1 MKKNKWLFLLSLLTT
16 GTGFSQH
23 DPGSTITLPS
33 AILKETR
40 TVQLYNP
47 ASSSSAAQ
55 QYPVL
60 YVLDGGSL
68 YWPVLGAAK
77 FMHAGSSL
85 PQAPEAIIVS
95 VLNTNRDRDMPVPQ
109 EMVNNKNAANF
120 LRFLTEELVPY
131 INQHYPVNG
140 LNVLIGHSQ
149 GGLFATYAG
158 IQQPAVFPFILSLDA
173 PVTVNPVILQQYLQQ
188 LKDRCPVNYFSGE
201 SRYGWDKNLSLPA
214 RCTTWQQQKIE
225 GETHET
231 MPYTGIYEG
240 LKFLFR
246 EHIPSQKDIQLAAM
260 QAYYKKLSEKYNC
273 RYPIPAALLLASAN
287 QQINVSK
294 KQEALALLA
303 YYEKTYGADQRSD
316 GMLLKANAITSGP
329 DERVDYYLMHPG
341 STAEVLQP
349 FMGKWKG
356 TLYVPGGTDMDITW
370 EIKKINDKYTLDAR
384 VADAFND
391 RSHFL
396 LVTAKNELA
405 WGRRHEG
412 GGIYLSIGRLSADGQ
427 VLSGQEELIGFKMPD
442 GIPPM
447 KPNTFTFK
455 RVSK

>member
-1 MKKNKWLFLLSLLTT
+1 MKKSFWLFLLNLLATVS
-16 GTGFSQH
+16 GFSQH
-23 DPGSTITLPS
+23 EPGTTITLPS
-33 AILKETR
+33 AVLKETR

-47 ASSSSAAQ
+47 AANRLAGQ

-68 YWPVLGAAK
+68 YWPVLGAAR

-85 PQAPEAIIVS
+85 PQVPEAIIVS
-95 VLNTNRDRDMPVPQ
+95 ILNTNRDRDMPVPQ

-120 LRFLTEELVPY
+120 LRFLSEELVPY

-149 GGLFATYAG
+149 GGLFASYAG
-158 IQQPAVFPFILSLDA
+158 IERPAVFPFILALDA
-173 PVTVNPVILQQYLQQ
+173 PVTVNPVVLQQYLQQ

-201 SRYGWDKNLSLPA
+201 SQYGWDKNLSLPA
-214 RCTTWQQQKIE
+214 SCTAWRQQKIE

-231 MPYTGIYEG
+231 MPYKGIYEG

-246 EHIPSQKDIQLAAM
+246 EHIPLQKDMQLPAM
-260 QAYYKKLSEKYNC
+260 QAYYNNLSEKYHC
-273 RYPIPAALLLASAN
+273 RYSIPASFLLASARR
-287 QQINVSK
+287 QINVSK

-303 YYEKTYGADQRSD
+303 YYEKTYGADQRSA
-316 GMLLKANAITSGP
+316 GMILQANAITSGP
-329 DERVDYYLMHPG
+329 DERVDYYLTHPG
-341 STAEVLQP
+341 SPAEALQP
-349 FMGKWKG
+349 YMGKWKG
-356 TLYVPGGTDMDITW
+356 TLFVPGGTDMDITW
-370 EIKKINDKYTLDAR
+370 EIKKINDKYVLDAR

-427 VLSGQEELIGFKMPD
+427 VLTGQEELIGFTMPE
-442 GIPPM
+442 GVAAM
-447 KPNTFTFK
+447 KPNTFRFTRIK
-455 RVSK
+455 E